1 METSGHTALHSNV
14 YPFTSGSDGRNRR
27 NPSKSRNGNVIFNR
41 KERIYY
47 EQFIKKVPFNR

>member
-14 YPFTSGSDGRNRR
+14 YPFTSGSAGRNRR
-27 NPSKSRNGNVIFNR
+27 NPSKSGNGNVIFNR